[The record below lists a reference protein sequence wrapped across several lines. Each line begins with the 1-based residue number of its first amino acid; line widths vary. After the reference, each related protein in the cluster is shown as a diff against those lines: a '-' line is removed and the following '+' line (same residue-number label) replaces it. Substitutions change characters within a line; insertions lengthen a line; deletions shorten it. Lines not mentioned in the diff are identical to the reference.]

1 MSLALEST
9 NTRPIK
15 LKMRGDLT
23 AHRQIYQGQVY
34 WVVKEPVGLNYFRFP
49 EDSYFVM
56 RHLDGEN
63 NLEQIEAAYNEEF
76 APRKLTIDKLQS
88 FIGSLHKAGLLQ
100 AVSTGQGP
108 ELLKRRTKTRRQ
120 KLLSQW
126 GNVLAMRFR
135 GIDPER
141 ILNVLNPYFSW
152 LFSFPAMCFVLFAG
166 FLALMSIFVNWEQFM
181 ARLPSFNQFFEPI
194 SWVFLALVLAFT
206 KILHEFGHGLSCK
219 KFGGECHEMGFML
232 LVLTPCLYCNVSD
245 SWTLA
250 NKWHRAAIGAA
261 GIYVELI
268 LATIATFLW
277 WHTEPGLL
285 NQLCL
290 QMMTICSI
298 STVLFNGNPLLR
310 FDGYYILSDIMEV
323 PNLQQKSSQALYNL
337 MKRHLLGIENLNE
350 QMMPTRNLFGFALYA
365 IASIIYRWF
374 IVIVILLFLNK
385 VFEPYGLKVVGQII
399 AVMSLGMMVGM
410 PMYKLYKFLKNPGMR
425 YQIKMR
431 RALISGGVIA
441 LVVVIVLSIPFPY
454 YVYCD
459 FTVRG
464 KESENVY
471 VQTAGEIQSVLV
483 SQQDYVKAGEEILVL
498 ENYQLQGEL
507 VRIRSRLAEKE
518 AQRRALELRSIA
530 DKTVSSQLVVVQTEL
545 QSLRELEAKTL
556 EKVEQLTVRAP
567 RDGKLMPVVEAQ
579 NQGESE
585 IAAPMAVF
593 EPKNNNAWLSM
604 GMPVC
609 AVGDPESLEAVMA
622 IPEERVAFVQP
633 GMKVKIKAYA
643 YAGKTIKTV
652 VADVGR
658 QAIAPPT
665 QEQPQSG
672 LGAMAQAA
680 ISSPSNQYFAT
691 ADLGDGHGLGLK
703 VGSTGRAKVRYG
715 SRNLYSRIARWAAD
729 TFRFQ

>member
-9 NTRPIK
+9 NTRPVK

-34 WVVKEPVGLNYFRFP
+34 WVVKEPVGLNYYRFP

-56 RHLDGEN
+56 RQLDGQH

-76 APRKLTIDKLQS
+76 SPRKLTIDKLQS

-108 ELLKRRTKTRRQ
+108 ELLKRRKKTQRQ
-120 KLLSQW
+120 KLFSQW
-126 GNVLAMRFR
+126 GNVLALRFR

-141 ILNVLNPYFSW
+141 MLNFLNPWFSW
-152 LFSFPAMCFVLFAG
+152 LFTFPAMCVVLFCG
-166 FLALMSIFVNWEQFM
+166 LLALLSIFVNWDLFLT
-181 ARLPSFNQFFEPI
+181 RLPSFNQFFDPI
-194 SWVFLALVLAFT
+194 SWVFLGLVLAFT
-206 KILHEFGHGLSCK
+206 KVLHEFGHGLSCK

-245 SWTLA
+245 SWTLP

-268 LATIATFLW
+268 LATIATFIW

-285 NQLCL
+285 NQLSL
-290 QMMTICSI
+290 QMMTICSV

-323 PNLQQKSSQALYNL
+323 PNLQQKSTQALTNL
-337 MKRHLLGIENLNE
+337 MKKHLLGIENLNE
-350 QMMPTRNLFGFALYA
+350 QMMPTRNMPMFALYA
-365 IASIIYRWF
+365 VASIIYRWF
-374 IVIVILLFLNK
+374 IVIFILIFLNK
-385 VFEPYGLKVVGQII
+385 VFEPYGLKAIGQFI
-399 AVMSLGMMVGM
+399 AVMSLGTLAGM
-410 PMYKLYKFLKNPGMR
+410 PLYKLYKFLKNPGMR

-431 RALISGGVIA
+431 RAWISGAVIA
-441 LVVVIVLSIPFPY
+441 LALGVVLSIPWPY

-464 KESENVY
+464 KDSENVY
-471 VQTAGEIQSVLV
+471 VQTPGEIRSLLASPSEQVTV
-483 SQQDYVKAGEEILVL
+483 GQEIAVL
-498 ENYQLQGEL
+498 ENLQLQDSLIG
-507 VRIRSRLAEKE
+507 IRSSLAEKA
-518 AQRRALELRSIA
+518 AQKTTLALRSFNDPSVNA
-530 DKTVSSQLVVVQTEL
+530 QLVVIDSEL
-545 QSLRELEAKTL
+545 GSLREREADTL
-556 EKVEQLTVRAP
+556 QRIEKLTLRAP
-567 RDGKLMPVVEAQ
+567 RSGYLMPVVEQ
-579 NQGESE
+579 QRGESE
-585 IAAPMAVF
+585 LSAPMAVF
-593 EPKNNNAWLSM
+593 DSKNQHAWLTA

-609 AVGDPESLEAVMA
+609 AVGDPAMLEAVIV

-633 GMKVKIKAYA
+633 GMPLQIKPYA
-643 YAGKTIKTV
+643 FAARTIDTEIYRVGK
-652 VADVGR
+652 
-658 QAIAPPT
+658 QAVPPPT
-665 QEQPQSG
+665 QEQASSG

-680 ISSPSNQYFAT
+680 MNKPSNQYFAT
-691 ADLGDGHGLGLK
+691 ADLGDAAGLGLK
-703 VGSTGRAKVRYG
+703 IGSTGRAKIRSG
-715 SRNLYSRIARWAAD
+715 SRSLYSRLARWAAD